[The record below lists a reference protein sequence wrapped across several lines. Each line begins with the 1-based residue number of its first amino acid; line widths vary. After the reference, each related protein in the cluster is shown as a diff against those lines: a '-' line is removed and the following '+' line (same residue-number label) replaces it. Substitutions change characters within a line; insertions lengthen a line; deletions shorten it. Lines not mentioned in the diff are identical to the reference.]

1 MKIDLTC
8 PECEKNHKVEMD
20 VPSYDPGNKVFKK
33 KLKELEPKC
42 DCGGVLVER
51 EWGVNFK
58 GHPGGKVPWKTRNTD
73 PVDDAFKRKIEA
85 GRESEIKN

>member
-42 DCGGVLVER
+42 DCGGVLV
-51 EWGVNFK
+51 
-58 GHPGGKVPWKTRNTD
+58 
-73 PVDDAFKRKIEA
+73 
-85 GRESEIKN
+85 